1 MATKYAVGEL
11 HPNTSPQ
18 RISELLN
25 RASGDGWELVAVF
38 GPHNSRGMV
47 QYYLRGSGRG
57 DSETVEAMFAEAS
70 RDAS

>member
-25 RASGDGWELVAVF
+25 RASGDGWELVAV
-38 GPHNSRGMV
+38 
-47 QYYLRGSGRG
+47 
-57 DSETVEAMFAEAS
+57 VEPNKLPRHVAVLPTP
-70 RDAS
+70 